1 MPSPLR
7 RSPLVEAICARLLA
21 QHRATEWLPGERIL
35 SARMGVS
42 RSALREAV
50 QRLEIQGLLEVKHG
64 VGVRVVNNPQ
74 VPVRATLLRE
84 LPDFGERLRQFSE
97 VRLLVEPEI
106 ARRAAERATPDQKA
120 ALRTV
125 HSRLGNASDEESAVR
140 ADLDFH
146 RLLAE
151 IAGNRVLA
159 LMLGSIAGLE
169 EETRRITLTRVG
181 LAEAFAQHEQVVVAV
196 ETGKGEA
203 AHSAML
209 AHVTAARLTAG

>member
-1 MPSPLR
+1 MLSPLR
-7 RSPLVEAICARLLA
+7 RSPLVEAICARLLD
-21 QHRATEWLPGERIL
+21 QHRATEWLPGERTL

-97 VRLLVEPEI
+97 VRLLIEPEI
-106 ARRAAERATPDQKA
+106 ARRAAERATPDQRA
-120 ALRTV
+120 GLRAV
-125 HSRLGNASDEESAVR
+125 HSRLGSASNVESAVR

-159 LMLGSIAGLE
+159 LMVGSIAGLE
-169 EETRRITLTRVG
+169 EETRQITLMRVG

-196 ETGKGEA
+196 ETGDREA
-203 AHSAML
+203 AHAAML
-209 AHVTAARLTAG
+209 AHVTAARRTAG